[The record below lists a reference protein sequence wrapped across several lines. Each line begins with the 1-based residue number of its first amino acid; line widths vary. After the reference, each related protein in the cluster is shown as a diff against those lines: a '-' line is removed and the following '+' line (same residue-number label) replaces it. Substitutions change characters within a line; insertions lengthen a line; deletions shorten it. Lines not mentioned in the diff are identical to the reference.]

1 MGFVKYSALCVM
13 KCGLPNFDL
22 GICYGLLYGST
33 LVIGIPITLL
43 RWMIHWLIFK
53 FFGGRVRRKKIRHN
67 RGLELKRKAQIR
79 GIWGVLHTHYIEETE
94 KGV

>member
-33 LVIGIPITLL
+33 LVIGDTYYIVKMDDPLVD
-43 RWMIHWLIFK
+43 F
-53 FFGGRVRRKKIRHN
+53 RV
-67 RGLELKRKAQIR
+67 L
-79 GIWGVLHTHYIEETE
+79 
-94 KGV
+94 